1 MLRAIKGLVEE
12 LGGTFDPLHWI
23 IDFEMAMYYALLA
36 EFLNCK
42 VHGCDFHRKKA
53 NLHHGFTELGL
64 KKLFS
69 ENPILNKQYKRFLN
83 IGHLPEAL
91 IPVAFDF
98 ITADLLPILR
108 PFANY
113 FQDNYIGRN
122 GAPGRFPMSFWN
134 VYERYV

>member
-1 MLRAIKGLVEE
+1 
-12 LGGTFDPLHWI
+12 
-23 IDFEMAMYYALLA
+23 MYKALL
-36 EFLNCK
+36 EEYKNDQNPDFQVL
-42 VHGCDFHRKKA
+42 GCNFHQKKG
-53 NLHHGFTELGL
+53 NLHYGFTELGL

-83 IGHLPEAL
+83 TRYLPKAL

-98 ITADLLPILR
+98 ITTDLLPILR
-108 PFANY
+108 RLANY

-134 VYERYV
+134 IYERYTEFLYSRLCYHLTRIVQGCT